1 VTSDEQWKSPIFNL
15 SSRSARS
22 LWAKTRSL
30 RAGQLRGV
38 HNAGVNQLIND
49 DDVILAEQ
57 RGDGAQ
63 RRGVA
68 GGKSQRGFGRF
79 ESGERFL
86 QFVKRRQR
94 AAIRRDAPAPA
105 PNFSTAPT
113 AGRFQRRMIGEAEI
127 VGGGKIEKPICR
139 RLLRCAPCA
148 ESTRRSSRN
157 RFCSRQP
164 AKRRLSFVGQ

>member
-1 VTSDEQWKSPIFNL
+1 MGEDTQ
-15 SSRSARS
+15 
-22 LWAKTRSL
+22 L

-57 RGDGAQ
+57 RGDGAE

-94 AAIRRDAPAPA
+94 AANQTRRARARAKFLHGAD
-105 PNFSTAPT
+105 SR
-113 AGRFQRRMIGEAEI
+113 RFQRRMIGEAEI
-127 VGGGKIEKPICR
+127 VVGGKIEKRFAADCEVCS
-139 RLLRCAPCA
+139 LRGIHAAQFAEQVLFAPA
-148 ESTRRSSRN
+148 GKAAVE
-157 RFCSRQP
+157 
-164 AKRRLSFVGQ
+164 FVGQ